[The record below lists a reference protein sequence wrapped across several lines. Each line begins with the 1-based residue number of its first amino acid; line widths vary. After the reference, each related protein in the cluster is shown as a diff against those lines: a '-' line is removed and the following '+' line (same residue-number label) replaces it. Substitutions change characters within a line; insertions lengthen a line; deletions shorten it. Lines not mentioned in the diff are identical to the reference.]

1 MNKILTA
8 ALMGLLFAG
17 ICAEADEPVQEEVR
31 HAIALNAEAVR
42 DGVEA
47 AVQENVSVEATAT
60 VTTAA
65 EIKEAAPAHSSG
77 DLAMFAVNNLWVM
90 AGGML
95 VFLMHLGFACV
106 ESGLARAKNCNN
118 ILFKNTLTPAI
129 GFLSYAFCG
138 FALMYPGVHWIW
150 ENWFGF
156 AGFGLH
162 LPGGDPF
169 EYTNGQYTYWT
180 DFFFQGMFAAT
191 AATIVS
197 GAVAER
203 VKLSSYLIFTA
214 IYVSVVYPI
223 VGSWGWG
230 GGWLDKL
237 HFHDFAGST
246 FVHSVGGWAALSGV
260 ILLGPRIGKY
270 VDGKVMPIMGHNMPL
285 VTIGVFLLWLG
296 WFGFNGASALNAD
309 PQSVSL
315 VLVNTMIAASAAV
328 VSSMLTSRIM
338 LHHPDLSMT
347 MNGCLAG
354 LVGVTAGADCVSVG
368 AAVIIGLVSGIIV
381 VPAVVIFDRLHLD
394 DPVGA
399 LSVHLVNGVWGTLAV
414 GIFSNVPEYTFKVQL
429 LGAVVIGLVSF
440 VSSFAIFFA
449 LKKIAGIRVSEEE
462 ELRGLDLCEHGG
474 EAYPGFQFFVNM

>member
-8 ALMGLLFAG
+8 ALMSLVFVG
-17 ICAEADEPVQEEVR
+17 ICVGAEEQAAQ
-31 HAIALNAEAVR
+31 AIAETVVAAEVATEAVAP
-42 DGVEA
+42 A
-47 AVQENVSVEATAT
+47 AVSAPSTA
-60 VTTAA
+60 
-65 EIKEAAPAHSSG
+65 

-118 ILFKNTLTPAI
+118 ILFKNTMTPAI
-129 GFLSYAFCG
+129 GFLSYAVCG

-150 ENWFGF
+150 NNWFGF

-162 LPGGDPF
+162 LPAGDPIL
-169 EYTNGQYTYWT
+169 YHNGEFTYWT

-203 VKLSSYLIFTA
+203 VKLTSYLIFTA
-214 IYVSVVYPI
+214 VYVSVVYPI

-230 GGWLDKL
+230 GGWLDAL

-270 VDGKVMPIMGHNMPL
+270 VGGKVMPIMGHNMPL

-309 PQSVSL
+309 PSKVSL

-328 VSSMLTSRIM
+328 VSSMLTSKIM

-354 LVGVTAGADCVSVG
+354 LVGITAGADCVSVG
-368 AAVIIGLVSGIIV
+368 SAVIIGLIAGIIV
-381 VPAVVIFDRLHLD
+381 VPAVVLFDRLHLD

-414 GIFSNVPEYTFKVQL
+414 GIFSVVPEYTFKVQL
-429 LGAVVIGLVSF
+429 LGAAVVGAVSF
-440 VSSFAIFFA
+440 VSSFAIFFV
-449 LKKIAGIRVSEEE
+449 LKKISGIRVSEEE